1 MQLCTGVVSITKPTR
16 HLFLITFVPAMQKGG
31 TQRTTSYRFNLIG
44 LLFRSYWPSLQQEQ
58 SQSMAMYEDRSQVGD
73 SMMMTMETEQYHDTY
88 VGEYEGHYEDQAF
101 DTSVG
106 EGGQDATPGKYWQIL
121 GFYQDSYKVCK

>member
-1 MQLCTGVVSITKPTR
+1 
-16 HLFLITFVPAMQKGG
+16 
-31 TQRTTSYRFNLIG
+31 
-44 LLFRSYWPSLQQEQ
+44 
-58 SQSMAMYEDRSQVGD
+58 MAMYEDRSQVGD